1 MGRRKLYDTSEVL
14 EKAVFSFWRNGYDR
28 TSVRVLEKDMG
39 INQFSIY
46 ASFKNKSTLYKLVL
60 QRYSLIIESYFLE
73 RLQSADAQLYDIQ
86 AFIESF
92 AFSIKD
98 RIIPEVCLITQTNI
112 RLHAFDSEV
121 EDLVRVHYDKLKSLF
136 TLAVINSQSS
146 KLIPQEM
153 NAEQIAKYLLGLH
166 TSVNAMAKLATKR
179 ELRNQIKFAVEAL
192 TNLRYIN

>member
-46 ASFKNKSTLYKLVL
+46 SSFKNKQNLYKLVL
-60 QRYSLIIESYFLE
+60 QRYSSLIESYFLE
-73 RLQSADAQLYDIQ
+73 NLQSPDAQLDDIQ
-86 AFIESF
+86 SFIESF

-112 RLHAFDSEV
+112 RLQAFDAEI
-121 EDLVRVHYDKLKSLF
+121 EDLVRSHYDKLKMLF
-136 TLAVINSQSS
+136 TTAIINSQSARI
-146 KLIPQEM
+146 IPASM

-166 TSVNAMAKLATKR
+166 TSVNAMSKLASKR
-179 ELRNQIKFAVEAL
+179 DIRNQVNFAIEAV
-192 TNLRYIN
+192 TNLKYIN